1 MGHEEVRALDF
12 RDAAGRSTLPSPSG
26 SVRAA
31 QAGAARDQLAG
42 EPIREIRSGGQSIR
56 RVRSKGEFPVD
67 IKSYVAD
74 YKKNSLRV
82 LEAVPEDL
90 VAELANQLETARKN
104 RRQIFVCGNG
114 GSAASASHLANDL
127 GKGASHGRSPRFRV
141 LSLTDNIPWI
151 SAVANDYAYDQIFV
165 EQLRNYGRSGDL
177 LLAFSGS
184 GNSPNVINAV
194 EWANRNGIAT
204 VGITGRSGGKLSQ
217 CARHVIRVD
226 SSHMGHIEE
235 AHFLILHLVSYFFME
250 TSGESQ

>member
-1 MGHEEVRALDF
+1 MAFARDYKQQLLRALDSVDLDRVERLIDVF
-12 RDAAGRSTLPSPSG
+12 R
-26 SVRAA
+26 
-31 QAGAARDQLAG
+31 QA
-42 EPIREIRSGGQSIR
+42 RE
-56 RVRSKGEFPVD
+56 
-67 IKSYVAD
+67 
-74 YKKNSLRV
+74 
-82 LEAVPEDL
+82 ED
-90 VAELANQLETARKN
+90 
-104 RRQIFVCGNG
+104 RQIFVFGNG

-151 SAVANDYAYDQIFV
+151 SAVANDYAYDQVFV

-204 VGITGRSGGKLSQ
+204 VGITGRSGGQLSQ

-250 TSGESQ
+250 TPEDPGQ